1 MTTVQHYELIA
12 IGGGSGGL
20 AVTQRAAEYGA
31 RTAVVEPERLGG
43 TCVNAGCVP
52 KKVMWNAAHLMQGAR
67 DASAY
72 AIEVSPPRCD
82 WAELRRRRDAYIAR
96 LNGVY
101 ARNLDRRQV
110 AVHVGAAAFVNA
122 HTLSV
127 GDRLL
132 TADRIVIATGSRPSL
147 PVMPGAHLGLNSDD
161 FFKLDALPERVAVV
175 GSGYIAVELAG
186 VLNGFGARVDLL
198 IRKDA
203 VLRGFDPMI
212 QAALM
217 REMGGSGINIVGGVV
232 PASLARCDGGEYA
245 LSAQDGRRF
254 GPYDAVLWAIGREPV
269 TDRLGLHNAGVL
281 SDPSGF
287 IPTDA
292 WQCTNVPHIFAIG
305 DVTGRSA
312 LTPVAIAA
320 GRRLSDR
327 LFGGHDGRHLNYD
340 CIPTVVFSHPPVG
353 TVGLTEPEARQRHAL
368 VTIKATSF
376 VSMVHALSE
385 KRPKCEMKLV
395 LAGEAQTVV
404 GCHIVGDG
412 ADEML
417 QGFAVAIRMGATF
430 RDFQDTVAIH
440 PTNAEELVTL
450 R

>member
-1 MTTVQHYELIA
+1 
-12 IGGGSGGL
+12 
-20 AVTQRAAEYGA
+20 
-31 RTAVVEPERLGG
+31 
-43 TCVNAGCVP
+43 
-52 KKVMWNAAHLMQGAR
+52 
-67 DASAY
+67 
-72 AIEVSPPRCD
+72 
-82 WAELRRRRDAYIAR
+82 
-96 LNGVY
+96 
-101 ARNLDRRQV
+101 
-110 AVHVGAAAFVNA
+110 
-122 HTLSV
+122 
-127 GDRLL
+127 
-132 TADRIVIATGSRPSL
+132 
-147 PVMPGAHLGLNSDD
+147 
-161 FFKLDALPERVAVV
+161 
-175 GSGYIAVELAG
+175 
-186 VLNGFGARVDLL
+186 
-198 IRKDA
+198 

-217 REMGGSGINIVGGVV
+217 REMGSSGINIVSGVV
-232 PASLARCDGGEYA
+232 PTSLARSDGGEYA
-245 LSAQDGRRF
+245 LTAQDGRRF
-254 GPYDAVLWAIGREPV
+254 GSYDAVIWAVGREPA
-269 TDRLGLHNAGVL
+269 TDRLGLHNANVL

-287 IPTDA
+287 IPTDV

-340 CIPTVVFSHPPVG
+340 CIPTVVFSHPPVA

-368 VTIKATSF
+368 VTIKTTSF
-376 VSMVHALSE
+376 VSMYHAFSE

-417 QGFAVAIRMGATF
+417 QGFAVAVRMGATF

-440 PTNAEELVTL
+440 PTNAEELVTM